1 MTACQFMTDVL
12 KTKCVRYRE
21 VKSRRTVRQHYLIE
35 INYVQ
40 DELLQ
45 HVSNTLVIWMIITN
59 NFAPVGIGNISK

>member
-1 MTACQFMTDVL
+1 MTACQYITNVL
-12 KTKCVRYRE
+12 KTSYVRYKE
-21 VKSRRTVRQHYLIE
+21 VKLRRTVRQHYSIE

-59 NFAPVGIGNISK
+59 NFAPAGIGNIS